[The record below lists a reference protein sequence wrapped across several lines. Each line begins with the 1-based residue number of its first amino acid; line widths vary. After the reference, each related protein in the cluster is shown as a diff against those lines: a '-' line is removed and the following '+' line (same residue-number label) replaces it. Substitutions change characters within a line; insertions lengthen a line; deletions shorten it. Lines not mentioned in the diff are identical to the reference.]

1 MEPTYQNVIFVLE
14 NFAVHVVYKFTML
27 LKVVFIIL
35 SPHLIQQ
42 ESISAPL
49 IFLYFSISDSE
60 HRLDS
65 FLWILVVS

>member
-42 ESISAPL
+42 ESVSAPL
-49 IFLYFSISDSE
+49 IFP
-60 HRLDS
+60 
-65 FLWILVVS
+65 